1 MHGIYSYIPKQT
13 MLLGYSYYP
22 CYHTI
27 TIIIIIIITVTMGI
41 TQFDALNIPRQCP
54 LHLHQQ

>member
-1 MHGIYSYIPKQT
+1 VGGGSERQYI
-13 MLLGYSYYP
+13 YYP

-27 TIIIIIIITVTMGI
+27 TIINITTIIIIIIITVTMGT

-54 LHLHQQ
+54 LDLHQQ